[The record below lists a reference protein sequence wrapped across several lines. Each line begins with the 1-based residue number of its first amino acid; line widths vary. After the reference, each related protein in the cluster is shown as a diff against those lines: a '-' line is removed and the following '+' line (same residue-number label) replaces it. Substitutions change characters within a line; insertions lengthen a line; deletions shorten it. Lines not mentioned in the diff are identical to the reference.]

1 MKKGTSLAIL
11 IAGVVVALLAGSIT
25 FGWLQKR
32 TTVQTR
38 AASTQQVVVAAV
50 DLAWGRVLDAAQ
62 VKTVTFLQ
70 ASLPQGCFSQP
81 SEVQGRT
88 LLYPVRAGEPI
99 FESQL
104 APRTAETGGIAA
116 VIRPRER
123 AMAVKVDKVIGVS
136 GFIHPGNRVDVVAT
150 FDRLGNDPT
159 PTTKTV
165 LENVLVLA
173 AGVEL
178 EKTGKGEKPAP
189 VDVITLEVSADEGEK
204 LALAATEG
212 KLQLALR
219 NQADAA
225 EVPTSGITV
234 TRLMSSVSPKEP
246 APVRHVAAGAKKVA
260 KPAVKVAAVDP
271 VKPIFVV
278 EVIRGTAMS
287 TLKYEKGE

>member
-11 IAGVVVALLAGSIT
+11 IAGIVVALLAGSIT

-32 TTVQTR
+32 TTVQNR
-38 AASTQQVVVAAV
+38 AAATQQVVVAAV

-62 VKTVTFLQ
+62 VKTVPFLQ
-70 ASLPQGCFSQP
+70 SSLPRGCFSQP
-81 SEVQGRT
+81 SEVAGRT

-104 APRTAETGGIAA
+104 APRTAEAGGIAA

-189 VDVITLEVSADEGEK
+189 VDVITLEVSAAEGEK

-225 EVPTSGITV
+225 EVPTTGITV

-246 APVRHVAAGAKKVA
+246 APVRQVAAGAKKVV